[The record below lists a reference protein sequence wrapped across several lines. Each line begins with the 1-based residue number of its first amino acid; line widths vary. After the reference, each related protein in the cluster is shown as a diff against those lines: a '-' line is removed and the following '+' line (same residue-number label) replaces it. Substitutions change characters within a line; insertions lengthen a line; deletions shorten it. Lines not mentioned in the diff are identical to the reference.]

1 MAPIPVQKVDISQT
15 PSQAPQNQESS
26 SGSAGSVPSPQDR
39 APLGADYYLNE
50 GLEGVEALHY
60 RGTQSFMTAIESQAD
75 QLSSGNGG
83 QYAVFSHVTQDDFA
97 NIESFNN
104 THCKSLRF
112 LYYEKEE
119 ILIVKIIAG
128 PAHEVTC
135 AEFQMMMAFKLEE
148 MGLRKE
154 LCDMRTTKYQGKG
167 SGKQPDCAFRPLSFR
182 PYKTD
187 WPTLV
192 VECGVLQ
199 SLPDL
204 KRDSNWWFTNSEAQ
218 VKNVLL
224 FSLSEMKRKI
234 HIEQWEMHMEA
245 KCIGTIDIVETDA
258 AGASLQL
265 RFENLFLRKPS
276 NGEMDIIFSTQ
287 DLEEFAAHVWRCTT
301 SRPPGGASCPPGGVP
316 CP

>member
-1 MAPIPVQKVDISQT
+1 MAPRPAHKVDISQT
-15 PSQAPQNQESS
+15 PSQPPQNQESG
-26 SGSAGSVPSPQDR
+26 SGSAGSAPSPQDR
-39 APLGADYYLNE
+39 APPGANYYLNE
-50 GLEGVEALHY
+50 WLEGVEAQHY
-60 RGTQSFMTAIESQAD
+60 RGIQSFMTAIKSQAD

-83 QYAVFSHVTQDDFA
+83 QYAVFYQVTQPQFA
-97 NIESFNN
+97 DLEQFRD

-119 ILIVKIIAG
+119 TLIVKIIAG

-192 VECGVLQ
+192 VECGVSQ

-234 HIEQWEMHMEA
+234 HIEQWEMREEPR
-245 KCIGTIDIVETDA
+245 CIQAIDIIEADA
-258 AGASLQL
+258 GGSFQL
-265 RFENLFLRKPS
+265 SFEHLFLRKPRK
-276 NGEMDIIFSTQ
+276 GETDIIFSTQ
-287 DLEEFAAHVWRCTT
+287 DLEEFAAYVWRSTA
-301 SRPPGGASCPPGGVP
+301 SRPPG
-316 CP
+316 